1 MCVRGQEGLWETH
14 DVLMISVSNL
24 LMFCTRTAVPSLAL
38 CAEDFHGSE
47 SAKNAISAVR
57 AAAPVIPRTRSSSSG
72 WRVQ

>member
-1 MCVRGQEGLWETH
+1 
-14 DVLMISVSNL
+14 MISVSSL

-47 SAKNAISAVR
+47 SAKKAISAVR
-57 AAAPVIPRTRSSSSG
+57 ASAPDTPRVRSSSSG